1 MLCRNIGRDPTFR
14 HCNPNRD
21 QYKDLFPNYLGAFAV
36 GMNRAKK
43 KQETGSVFR
52 PAYARES
59 PWRLRGAPCLFTMKP
74 ESKFYLS
81 QIEHIRS
88 LLAEQRAITFW
99 DNKYWKS
106 QDHEVW
112 ETAALN
118 SRFRRRADILA
129 ELETI
134 IGALLRDSA

>member
-1 MLCRNIGRDPTFR
+1 
-14 HCNPNRD
+14 
-21 QYKDLFPNYLGAFAV
+21 
-36 GMNRAKK
+36 
-43 KQETGSVFR
+43 
-52 PAYARES
+52 
-59 PWRLRGAPCLFTMKP
+59 MKP

-81 QIEHIRS
+81 QIEHIRN

-112 ETAALN
+112 ETVALI
-118 SRFRRRADILA
+118 SRFRRRAEILA

-134 IGALLRDSA
+134 ISTVLRGS